1 MLIEVDEYDEAL
13 ALAYEAGWTDGLPV
27 VPTTAARVAFLDA
40 SGRSVDDWPI
50 TCLQAGVWAAFGGAG
65 GVQGIL
71 NRVVTS
77 CHSDGAI

>member
-40 SGRSVDDWPI
+40 S
-50 TCLQAGVWAAFGGAG
+50 AG
-65 GVQGIL
+65 GWMIDRL
-71 NRVVTS
+71 LTFKRVFGPHLVALEE
-77 CHSDGAI
+77 CKVY